1 MNTHK
6 PYSMVSQVCVDIS
19 SLEFNKFKVQ
29 QGQMLPI
36 IILPGT
42 DTGFFKGEGKGGWY
56 LEATESMGHDCKML
70 QFEDSNQT
78 ENCYTIKITMSVC
91 QVISGIIF
99 KIVNNFSI

>member
-1 MNTHK
+1 MITNK

-19 SLEFNKFKVQ
+19 RLEFNKVQ

-42 DTGFFKGEGKGGWY
+42 DTGFYKGECKGGWY

-78 ENCYTIKITMSVC
+78 KNCYTIKITMSVC
-91 QVISGIIF
+91 LSLFLG
-99 KIVNNFSI
+99 